1 MRTLTQVWVF
11 LISLTITLLIVG
23 FQLKGRLGL
32 FLSFLFSLFLNIILH
47 RGALLFKKQ
56 LTYTEVLGSDT
67 TGFLKILN
75 SLKDQ
80 YRIGKIHLFFTE
92 GKTAPLVWQDYP
104 NLGLIVV
111 HTQLISHLNEKEI
124 NLLAHFLLS
133 HLKIRPVF
141 RPRLFSVFEMGF
153 LHLQFLF
160 IPIISFLAFLLR
172 YPRFYLQSDL
182 LSLQNSHASAY
193 EFGYFLKK
201 LHDFDFHRSKN
212 LSGTEYFS
220 VLTAANHTWLKSFG
234 QPSLNKRF
242 LTVMGFTP

>member
-1 MRTLTQVWVF
+1 M
-11 LISLTITLLIVG
+11 
-23 FQLKGRLGL
+23 
-32 FLSFLFSLFLNIILH
+32 
-47 RGALLFKKQ
+47 
-56 LTYTEVLGSDT
+56 
-67 TGFLKILN
+67 
-75 SLKDQ
+75 
-80 YRIGKIHLFFTE
+80 
-92 GKTAPLVWQDYP
+92 VWQDYP